1 MKITTGPLIQKYAA
15 AIHTDSEEVRA
26 WVDDYVNNAQ
36 QWDNL
41 IAAEMYEASEVDRR
55 ESIRKYMEMES

>member
-1 MKITTGPLIQKYAA
+1 
-15 AIHTDSEEVRA
+15 VRA